1 MTESHKNLAKNR
13 IQYECESCQFI
24 TGNKTDYNKH
34 CLTAKHK
41 KHQKTPKNTL
51 KNAKYTCETC
61 DFVTDNKKHYE
72 RHLLTDK
79 HLKNTKH
86 SNELQIEIKE
96 KEECDEEMKKMVMK
110 LYEKMFEIFEK
121 QEEIAENTNEK
132 LLELAEKQED
142 TNEKLMELANRP
154 TTINNTQNN
163 NHFTMNVFLDKV
175 CKEAVNIIDF
185 LKSIQDVQPEEIEK
199 FGKLGYI
206 KGHSQ
211 IISKRLDQLG
221 IEKRPIHCTDEKRNT
236 LYIKMGDDT
245 WTKNKEDYQA
255 LVIQQLM
262 ILCKSIGNKIFTFFP
277 YRHAIDDHDDYPMKQ
292 VKMFVEIFDKGDG
305 EEEIE
310 ERHIQLLQ
318 TIGKN
323 VTIDKSKYKILNE

>member
-1 MTESHKNLAKNR
+1 MTESCKNLAKNR
-13 IQYECESCQFI
+13 IHYECEKCHFI
-24 TGNKTDYNKH
+24 TANKTDYHKH
-34 CLTAKHK
+34 CLTSKHK
-41 KHQKTPKNTL
+41 KMQKLQKIAI
-51 KNAKYTCETC
+51 KNAKYTCDTC
-61 DFVTDNKKHYE
+61 DFVTDNKTNYDKHC
-72 RHLLTDK
+72 LTLK
-79 HLKNTKH
+79 HLKNINY
-86 SNELQIEIKE
+86 SNEVQLEIKE

-121 QEEIAENTNEK
+121 QEEIAE
-132 LLELAEKQED
+132 KQED
-142 TNEKLMELANRP
+142 TNDKLMELANRP
-154 TTINNTQNN
+154 TTINNTQN

-277 YRHAIDDHDDYPMKQ
+277 YRHAIDDHDEYPMKQ

-305 EEEIE
+305 DEEIE

-323 VTIDKSKYKILNE
+323 VTIDKSKYKILD

>member
-1 MTESHKNLAKNR
+1 MGEVLHFIPENPFTF
-13 IQYECESCQFI
+13 ICESCQYK
-24 TGNKTDYNKH
+24 TRNKKDYKKH
-34 CLTAKHK
+34 CLTS
-41 KHQKTPKNTL
+41 KHQKSQKSQKIPPKYICQSCDYFTDSKKDYEKHCLTSKHL
-51 KNAKYTCETC
+51 KNAK
-61 DFVTDNKKHYE
+61 
-72 RHLLTDK
+72 
-79 HLKNTKH
+79 H
-86 SNELQIEIKE
+86 SNEMQLEIKE
-96 KEECDEEMKKMVMK
+96 EQEQEQEQEQELEKEEYDEEMKKMVMK
-110 LYEKMFEIFEK
+110 LYEKMFEI
-121 QEEIAENTNEK
+121 
-132 LLELAEKQED
+132 AEKQED

-245 WTKNKEDYQA
+245 WTKNKEEYQA

-262 ILCKSIGNKIFTFFP
+262 ILCQSIGQKLFTFFP

-305 EEEIE
+305 DEEIE
-310 ERHIQLLQ
+310 ERHVQLLQ

>member
-1 MTESHKNLAKNR
+1 M
-13 IQYECESCQFI
+13 
-24 TGNKTDYNKH
+24 
-34 CLTAKHK
+34 
-41 KHQKTPKNTL
+41 QKLQKIAI
-51 KNAKYTCETC
+51 KNAKYTCDTC
-61 DFVTDNKKHYE
+61 DFVTDNKTNYDKHC
-72 RHLLTDK
+72 LTLK
-79 HLKNTKH
+79 HLKNINY
-86 SNELQIEIKE
+86 SNEVQLEIKE

-121 QEEIAENTNEK
+121 QEEIAE
-132 LLELAEKQED
+132 KQED
-142 TNEKLMELANRP
+142 TNDKLMELANRP
-154 TTINNTQNN
+154 TTINNTQN

-277 YRHAIDDHDDYPMKQ
+277 YRHAIDDHDEYPMKQ

-305 EEEIE
+305 DEEIE

-323 VTIDKSKYKILNE
+323 VTIDKSKYKILD